1 MNSFKKNA
9 CRTEAAGSRINTR
22 GVENHESGENMI
34 KFKRYLSPDTYGII
48 CRTLSLAAIVVLA
61 AACANIGNPSGGA
74 RDEDPPLFVTANPPQ
89 GALNVDKTKVT
100 LTFNE
105 LVNVKDAFT
114 KVVVSPPSRQVPRV
128 ASVGKRVTVTFDS
141 LMPNTTY
148 TIDFADAIEDN
159 NEANKL
165 QGFAYTFSTGET
177 LDSLRISGMVLDSR
191 NLEPRQGILV
201 GVHSNLND
209 SAFSKTPLLRVA
221 KTDDKGQFTIRG
233 LKEGTYRVFAL
244 DDKDNDYKYENPEE
258 DMAFHEVTVTP
269 GSETV
274 ETTDTIFNAL
284 GEVDTVTNRM
294 RTRFLPNDILLRTF
308 NSQIRPQYLA
318 KYERIDTTKVFF
330 KFNTRADNLPELKVV
345 NPAGESIED
354 AVIER
359 SARNDSI
366 IYWLPERLVH
376 ADSLRIAATYLR
388 TDSTGNLSETTDSL
402 RFYYN
407 RPKPKKAK
415 KSDKQKKIS
424 VEDSIRNI
432 TLDVSFKTTQ
442 QEVYLPLEFEFATP
456 LAKLDTS
463 AFRLEEMVDTLWK
476 PVKSPFTFMQ
486 RDSVSPR
493 HFKVEYPWA
502 YETKYRLVADTMA
515 AIGIYGKPTRPISQ
529 EFSTKKEEDYCS
541 LTFHLSGLDPAIPSF
556 VELLSGSDAIV
567 RTEPVANN
575 SVTFKYLS
583 PGKYYARLIEDFNGN
598 GEYDTGNYDL
608 QLQPDLSYYYPKV
621 INIKKNWD
629 KEEQWDVF
637 AVAIDQMKP
646 NAIKKNKPAQDKRNR
661 EQTNENE
668 EEEEEIFDPT
678 ANPFDPNSKNRR
690 KTGAY

>member
-1 MNSFKKNA
+1 MNKKYKYPHFIQTVA
-9 CRTEAAGSRINTR
+9 FAS
-22 GVENHESGENMI
+22 
-34 KFKRYLSPDTYGII
+34 I
-48 CRTLSLAAIVVLA
+48 CMLA

-74 RDEDPPLFVTANPPQ
+74 RDEDPPLFVSANPPQ
-89 GALNVDKTKVT
+89 GALNVDRTRMT

-128 ASVGKRVTVTFDS
+128 AAVGRRVTVTFDS
-141 LMPNTTY
+141 LQPNTTY
-148 TIDFADAIEDN
+148 TVDFADAIEDN

-177 LDSLRISGMVLDSR
+177 IDSLRISGMVLDSR

-201 GVHSNLND
+201 GVHANLND
-209 SAFSKTPLLRVA
+209 SAFVKTPLLRIA

-258 DMAFHEVTVTP
+258 DVAFYEVTVTP
-269 GSETV
+269 TSETV
-274 ETTDTIFNAL
+274 EASDTTYNPLTA
-284 GEVDTVTNRM
+284 EVDTVINRL

-308 NSQIRPQYLA
+308 NSQIRPQYLS

-330 KFNTRADNLPELKVV
+330 KFNTRADSLPRLSVV
-345 NPAGESIED
+345 NPDGETLGD
-354 AVIER
+354 AVLER
-359 SARNDSI
+359 RVQNDSLV
-366 IYWLPERLVH
+366 YWLPERLVH
-376 ADSLRIAATYLR
+376 SDSLRIAASYMR
-388 TDSTGNLSETTDSL
+388 TDSTGGLSLTTDTL

-415 KSDKQKKIS
+415 KSDKEKKIS
-424 VEDSIRNI
+424 VEDSIKAL
-432 TLDVSFKTTQ
+432 TLDVTFSGSNQDVNMPVT
-442 QEVYLPLEFEFATP
+442 LEFATP
-456 LAKLDTS
+456 LASIDTS
-463 AFRLEEMVDTLWK
+463 AFRLEMLVDSIWK
-476 PVKSPFTFMQ
+476 PVKEGVRFHQ

-493 HFKVEYPWA
+493 HFMMEYPWA
-502 YETKYRLVADTMA
+502 YETKYRVVADTLA
-515 AIGIYGKPTRPISQ
+515 AMGIYGKPTRPLTH
-529 EFSTKKEEDYCS
+529 EFTTKKEEEYCS
-541 LTFHLSGLDPAIPSF
+541 LSFNLTGLDPGIPTF
-556 VELLSGSDAIV
+556 VELLSTSDAVV
-567 RTEPVANN
+567 RSEPVRDNT
-575 SVTFKYLS
+575 VTFRYLS
-583 PGKYYARLIEDFNGN
+583 PGKYYARIIEDYNGN

-608 QLQPDLSYYYPKV
+608 QLQPDLAYYYPKV

-646 NAIKKNKPAQDKRNR
+646 NAVKKNKPAQDKRKRDNND
-661 EQTNENE
+661 EYV

-678 ANPFDPNSKNRR
+678 ANPFDPNSRNRR